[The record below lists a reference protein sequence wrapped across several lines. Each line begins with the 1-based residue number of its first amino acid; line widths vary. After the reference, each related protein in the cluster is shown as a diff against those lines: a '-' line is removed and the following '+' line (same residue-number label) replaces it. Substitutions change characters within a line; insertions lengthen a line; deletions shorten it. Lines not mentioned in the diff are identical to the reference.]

1 MIAAIFPSPEVIL
14 AAAVIA
20 AIAGLRLMLPFRRE
34 RRAALWLGGLLA
46 VAAVILVAVKDRLG
60 VRDDAA
66 TGLRLFS
73 KLELF
78 LLTVDWA
85 VRTALAKFPVV
96 TAAVTV
102 LWLLLPSGPKR
113 RTASWLLALL
123 GGATLAYVGLVG
135 PTLPASGVIL
145 ATAVAATAASLWH
158 LLPQVIE
165 DPADRRFNHWLG
177 LLLGAVA
184 LAGFVATSRHLGG
197 LGEEAVFLIVSLVAV
212 VSAAATI
219 VSRSPVYAAVWFALS
234 LAGVAGVLL
243 VLGAQFLGVA
253 TIVVYAGAILVMF
266 LFVLMLAQP
275 AGLAPYDRVSNE
287 PFLSALAGAVL
298 LGVLLL
304 SIGRLSAE
312 PASCCKLPSKADA
325 LASATQAAKPEAK
338 PIGNRGGPPAAA
350 TPATAGDPLAAD
362 HVARLGGELFGRH
375 LVAVE
380 AAGVL
385 LLVALIGAIAVV
397 SRGEAAHA
405 PEATTAMGPAAGRSA
420 AR

>member
-1 MIAAIFPSPEVIL
+1 MTPLSFDPL
-14 AAAVIA
+14 AS
-20 AIAGLRLMLPFRRE
+20 GP
-34 RRAALWLGGLLA
+34 LLA
-46 VAAVILVAVKDRLG
+46 GAVLATVA
-60 VRDDAA
+60 
-66 TGLRLFS
+66 S
-73 KLELF
+73 
-78 LLTVDWA
+78 
-85 VRTALAKFPVV
+85 
-96 TAAVTV
+96 
-102 LWLLLPSGPKR
+102 LWLLLPNGRDTTSAR
-113 RTASWLLALL
+113 WLGALL
-123 GGATLAYVGLVG
+123 GLA
-135 PTLPASGVIL
+135 
-145 ATAVAATAASLWH
+145 
-158 LLPQVIE
+158 
-165 DPADRRFNHWLG
+165 
-177 LLLGAVA
+177 A
-184 LAGFVATSRHLGG
+184 LAAFIATGRRLGG

-212 VSAAATI
+212 ISAAATI
-219 VSRSPVYAAVWFALS
+219 VSRSPVYAAIWFALS

-298 LGVLLL
+298 LGVLSL
-304 SIGRLSAE
+304 SIGRLSAG
-312 PASCCKLPSKADA
+312 PASCCDLPTRA
-325 LASATQAAKPEAK
+325 
-338 PIGNRGGPPAAA
+338 PAAVDTPA
-350 TPATAGDPLAAD
+350 TPATPPVATVVDPLAEN

-405 PEATTAMGPAAGRSA
+405 AEATTATGPAAGRSA